1 MTRDQKRAPE
11 EVWDALVKMALEEDV
26 DDVSTLSDAEL
37 DAKLAAE
44 GFDPKKIRER
54 GRELGARLAAGEA
67 EPVGAGWVS
76 EPPPPA
82 PVRMLTRRSLW
93 LLAAALA
100 ALIGGGVT
108 VAVGAW
114 SKHEPKPIDDHADS
128 APEIAPAP
136 PSAPAPPPSSR
147 LRQMDPNEESKPPKP
162 H

>member
-26 DDVSTLSDAEL
+26 EDAAALSDAEL
-37 DAKLAAE
+37 DAKLEAE
-44 GFDPKKIRER
+44 GFDPKKMRER

-67 EPVGAGWVS
+67 EPVDAGWVS
-76 EPPPPA
+76 EPPRAA
-82 PVRMLTRRSLW
+82 PVRRLTRRSLW

-114 SKHEPKPIDDHADS
+114 SKHEPKPIEDHADS
-128 APEIAPAP
+128 APELAPVP
-136 PSAPAPPPSSR
+136 PPAPAPPPSTR
-147 LRQMDPNEESKPPKP
+147 LRQMDPNEESKPKP